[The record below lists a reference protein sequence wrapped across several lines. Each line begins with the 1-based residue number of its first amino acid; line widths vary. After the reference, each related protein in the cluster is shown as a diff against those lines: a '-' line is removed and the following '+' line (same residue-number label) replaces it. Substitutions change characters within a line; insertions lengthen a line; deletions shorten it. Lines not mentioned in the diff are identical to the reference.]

1 MSLSF
6 MATCGECSKKKLFLV
21 TIGLLIIAPV
31 LVLASDYEVKGKA
44 GDFKVTVRIDKNP
57 PARGYNNLD
66 VVITDATGKPITDAE
81 VQVEYLMP
89 SFPGRP
95 PMMKYSTAAKQSD
108 HHYAAQI
115 DLSMDGVWNILL
127 KVTREGKTDT
137 MEFTFVV
144 R

>member
-1 MSLSF
+1 M
-6 MATCGECSKKKLFLV
+6 KRLFLLV
-21 TIGLLIIAPV
+21 TIV
-31 LVLASDYEVKGKA
+31 LVILPAFLAFASEYVVKGKA
-44 GDFKVTVRIDKNP
+44 GDYNVTVRIDRNP

-66 VVITDATGKPITDAE
+66 VVITDATGKPVTDAG

-108 HHYAAQI
+108 HHYVAQI
-115 DLSMDGVWNILL
+115 DLSMDGVWNLLL

>member
-1 MSLSF
+1 M
-6 MATCGECSKKKLFLV
+6 KKFFLLV
-21 TIGLLIIAPV
+21 TIV
-31 LVLASDYEVKGKA
+31 LVIIPAFLAFASEYVVKGKA
-44 GDFKVTVRIDKNP
+44 GDYNVTVRIDRNP

-66 VVITDATGKPITDAE
+66 MVITDATGKPVTDAG

-95 PMMKYSTAAKQSD
+95 SMMKYSTVAKQSD
-108 HHYAAQI
+108 HHYVAQI

>member
-1 MSLSF
+1 M
-6 MATCGECSKKKLFLV
+6 KKLFLLV
-21 TIGLLIIAPV
+21 TIV
-31 LVLASDYEVKGKA
+31 LVITPAFLAFASEYVVKGKA
-44 GDFKVTVRIDKNP
+44 GDYNVTVRIDRNP

-66 VVITDATGKPITDAE
+66 VVITDATGKPVADAG

-108 HHYAAQI
+108 HHYVARV
-115 DLSMDGVWNILL
+115 DLSMDGVWNLLL

>member
-1 MSLSF
+1 M
-6 MATCGECSKKKLFLV
+6 KKLFLFV
-21 TIGLLIIAPV
+21 TIV
-31 LVLASDYEVKGKA
+31 LVTIPAFLAFAGEYVVKGKA
-44 GDFKVTVRIDKNP
+44 GDYNLAVRIDRNP

-66 VVITDATGKPITDAE
+66 VVITDATGKPVTDAG
-81 VQVEYLMP
+81 VQIEYLMP

-108 HHYAAQI
+108 HTYAAQI
-115 DLSMDGVWNILL
+115 DLSMDGVWNILI

-137 MEFTFVV
+137 MEITFVV